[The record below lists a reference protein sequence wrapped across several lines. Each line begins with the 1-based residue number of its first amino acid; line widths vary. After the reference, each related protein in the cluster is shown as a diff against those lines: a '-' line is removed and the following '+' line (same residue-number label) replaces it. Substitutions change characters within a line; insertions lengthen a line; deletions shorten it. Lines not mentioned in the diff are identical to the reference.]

1 MSFTLLDDLF
11 APTQRAKPFHKSV
24 QKPKTEYSGVA
35 HAVGKLSKRIADIE
49 QRTKSPT
56 PISTVIE
63 EKPTVPITLPKS
75 PTPIAPVIVTEK
87 DKPTKEVTIADSSTP
102 S

>member
-11 APTQRAKPFHKSV
+11 ALTQRAKPFHKSV

-49 QRTKSPT
+49 QQVKSST
-56 PISTVIE
+56 PIPTVIE
-63 EKPTVPITLPKS
+63 EKPTVPITLPKA
-75 PTPIAPVIVTEK
+75 PEPIIPVIAT
-87 DKPTKEVTIADSSTP
+87 DKGQPTKEVTIDDSTTP